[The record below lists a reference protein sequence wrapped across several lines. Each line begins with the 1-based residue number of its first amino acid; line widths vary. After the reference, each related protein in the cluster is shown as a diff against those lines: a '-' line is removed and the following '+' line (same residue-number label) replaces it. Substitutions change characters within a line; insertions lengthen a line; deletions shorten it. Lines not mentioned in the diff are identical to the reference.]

1 MWVNEAEEGVHAG
14 NLVGGL
20 NMGFGKFPPIFHFHV
35 LQVQSS
41 AYF

>member
-1 MWVNEAEEGVHAG
+1 MWVNEGEEGVHAG

-20 NMGFGKFPPIFHFHV
+20 NMGLGKFPPIFNHV
-35 LQVQSS
+35 LQVRST

>member
-1 MWVNEAEEGVHAG
+1 MWVNEGEEDVHAG

-20 NMGFGKFPPIFHFHV
+20 NMGFGKFPPIFNFHV
-35 LQVQSS
+35 LQVRST